1 MFPMIGAMIHPDPK
15 RSLVIG
21 LGTGESAGWLASLP
35 SMEQVDV
42 VELEPVIRHVADVCS
57 PLNHDVLRH
66 PKVRVVFNDGR
77 EVLQT
82 SRGAYDLIASE
93 PSNPYRAGVAN
104 LYTLEFYE
112 SVRARLAPEGLFL
125 QWLQGYEIDT
135 PTIRTV
141 LQTAQRA
148 FGHVEIWETKPDDL
162 VLVCSLTPHEYDL
175 NRLRSRLSEPAY
187 QAAVQFA
194 WRTTSVEGV
203 LSHFLAN
210 EKYVAAVADQQLAA
224 INTDDRNVLEYA
236 FARSL
241 GRRVGGLLATGMRE
255 EARKN
260 NFHRPLRIA
269 TAVDWEAVEDQRIAF
284 YVGVGENPL
293 PARLFS
299 GERALRAQALNEIFL
314 EQFANG
320 VTTWSKQPR
329 PPQDLADLT
338 LLALARA
345 SLGQEE
351 AKPLIEQLAATAPVD
366 AEALRGIL
374 AVEQKRYDDAARHL
388 TTVAQRV
395 RAKPGATTRVL
406 EAALQ
411 RMVQLAE
418 RDARHAPALF
428 QAIGE
433 PFAVYHL
440 DLRRRLSRYFIAQ
453 HINDAAKVKAL
464 ADLEPN
470 VPWNAEF
477 LQLRLSVYERTTNPR
492 AAQAQRD
499 LNEFLYWMPEPF
511 VLRPGS

>member
-1 MFPMIGAMIHPDPK
+1 MPDNTHNDLKQWVHSMRGAIIWQADGQESSVAISALGGVSFLVNGKSDGNAFADASTQVMFPMIGAMIHPDPK

-112 SVRARLAPEGLFL
+112 SVRARLAPDGLFL

-210 EKYVAAVADQQLAA
+210 EKYVAAVADAAAGCDQHRRPQRPGICLCPLARQA
-224 INTDDRNVLEYA
+224 GGGPLGDRH
-236 FARSL
+236 ARGSPQ
-241 GRRVGGLLATGMRE
+241 E
-255 EARKN
+255 

-269 TAVDWEAVEDQRIAF
+269 TGVDWEAVEDQRIAF
-284 YVGVGENPL
+284 YVGVGGI
-293 PARLFS
+293 RC
-299 GERALRAQALNEIFL
+299 
-314 EQFANG
+314 
-320 VTTWSKQPR
+320 PR
-329 PPQDLADLT
+329 GCSA
-338 LLALARA
+338 A
-345 SLGQEE
+345 S
-351 AKPLIEQLAATAPVD
+351 
-366 AEALRGIL
+366 
-374 AVEQKRYDDAARHL
+374 
-388 TTVAQRV
+388 
-395 RAKPGATTRVL
+395 
-406 EAALQ
+406 
-411 RMVQLAE
+411 
-418 RDARHAPALF
+418 
-428 QAIGE
+428 E
-433 PFAVYHL
+433 PCGP
-440 DLRRRLSRYFIAQ
+440 RR
-453 HINDAAKVKAL
+453 
-464 ADLEPN
+464 
-470 VPWNAEF
+470 
-477 LQLRLSVYERTTNPR
+477 
-492 AAQAQRD
+492 
-499 LNEFLYWMPEPF
+499 
-511 VLRPGS
+511 